1 MRVLALYLP
10 DLACELA
17 MLRRESQAGLSQ
29 ALSLRAPLAVVLAAP
44 GGAELSVGSGGEGP
58 ELTGKSVLFAVTER
72 ARRLGVH
79 VGQSVASARALSSDL
94 DVRVVTPSELE
105 EALGRIAELMFTLS
119 PTVSLQGPDTVLLDV
134 TGMVGLTALSGGGGG
149 GGREEVLL
157 DEACERVRALGHRVR
172 GAIADGVH
180 TARAVARFAPIPR
193 VVVPA
198 GNDEKAL
205 GPLPVA
211 ALPVSDEVRSF
222 FGRLGLFTIEDVKK
236 QPLSSLAVRLGDN
249 APLIIELLHGRDRTP
264 LVPYEA
270 PRAIVE
276 DLAWDEPVA
285 GSEALL
291 FVLRGLL
298 GRVAARLVGRGEAT
312 TRLVVRLGLDKGM
325 LRCRQAEQRE
335 KNPEITESIDE
346 RALEATQELSFVFP
360 VPIAQANEL
369 LRAVHTRVERLT
381 LADAGGDARLAAPV
395 LSIAVVA
402 DKIVPAARVQLDLSR
417 DTTVSAEALPVLL
430 AELAADLGEDKIG
443 KLSIEPSHLIE
454 ERSRLVPFLPDPAAK
469 RALAKK
475 VKQLSLLEE
484 DDDFIAPPTRL
495 LRSPLPVVGNLTV
508 GSFVTLVREKP
519 RVAKSGP
526 RGGEKAG
533 RAERAEKVAIPASF
547 TVKRVQ
553 VTERIEDAAWWTGK
567 PRSRDYAVAYLD
579 GDGSDARGAGGTGA
593 GAGGGVEALVVR
605 DRRTGKI
612 AVHGFY

>member
-1 MRVLALYLP
+1 MRVLALHLP

-17 MLRRESQAGLSQ
+17 TLRRESQAGLSH
-29 ALSLRAPLAVVLAAP
+29 ALSLRAPLAVVLAVP
-44 GGAELSVGSGGEGP
+44 GGPELSVGSGGEEP
-58 ELTGKSVLFAVTER
+58 ELTAKSVLFAVTER

-105 EALGRIAELMFTLS
+105 GALGRIAESMFTLS
-119 PTVSLQGPDTVLLDV
+119 PTVSVQGPDTVLLDV
-134 TGMVGLTALSGGGGG
+134 TGGAGLSLGVGGSAAAR
-149 GGREEVLL
+149 GREEVLL

-270 PRAIVE
+270 PRTILE
-276 DLAWDEPVA
+276 ELSWDEPVA

-335 KNPEITESIDE
+335 KNPESLGEPAPE
-346 RALEATQELSFVFP
+346 LEAIQELSFVFP

-381 LADAGGDARLAAPV
+381 LADTAGDARLAAPV
-395 LSIAVVA
+395 LSLAVIA

-430 AELAADLGEDKIG
+430 AELAADLGDDKLG
-443 KLSIEPSHLIE
+443 KLSIEPSQLIE

-484 DDDFIAPPTRL
+484 DEDFIAPPTRL

-519 RVAKSGP
+519 RAAKGSARREGGP
-526 RGGEKAG
+526 RGAG
-533 RAERAEKVAIPASF
+533 GAEKVAIPASF

-553 VTERIEDAAWWTGK
+553 ITERIEDAVWWTGK

-579 GDGSDARGAGGTGA
+579 GDSGEARGVGV